1 MATSSINLITYLG
14 QEAAQQFD
22 NALFN
27 DYKYS
32 IDQLMELAGTDSVY
46 SLGSGSEIVLFGL
59 QILMVVD

>member
-1 MATSSINLITYLG
+1 MATSSTNLITYLG

-32 IDQLMELAGTDSVY
+32 IDQLMELAGTY
-46 SLGSGSEIVLFGL
+46 SLGSGSEIILFGL
-59 QILMVVD
+59 QIKWL

>member
-1 MATSSINLITYLG
+1 MATSSTNLITYLG

-32 IDQLMELAGTDSVY
+32 IDQLMELAGTDSVTVLVQEVKLY
-46 SLGSGSEIVLFGL
+46 YLGYKY
-59 QILMVVD
+59 